1 MIDNDIL
8 KKLQRVQRHIAL
20 VQKAAGLLV
29 ERLLDTDDEE
39 QKLFAIHLMAKVME
53 HDQSKFI
60 GIEWEALHIG
70 ADPEM
75 LKLAH
80 KQHVATN
87 DHHPEYWNGINNMP
101 EICIAEMVCD
111 WKTRS
116 DEMGTG
122 LRDWIKNDAAERFGF
137 SLKGTTY
144 KKIKKYVDLLLDE
157 PFKEIKHE

>member
-1 MIDNDIL
+1 MSTET
-8 KKLQRVQRHIAL
+8 LQQLQKVRRHIAG
-20 VQKAAGLLV
+20 VQESAGLLV

-60 GIEWEALHIG
+60 GIEWDSLHVG
-70 ADPEM
+70 ADETL

-101 EICIAEMVCD
+101 DICIAELCCD
-111 WKTRS
+111 WKQRS
-116 DEMGTG
+116 AEMGTD
-122 LRDWIKNDAAERFGF
+122 LRQWIKTDAAERFGF
-137 SLKGTTY
+137 SLQGNTY